1 MFDMKSMG
9 KIANLIKNRDK
20 IESAARDVKAHLDT
34 LRVEGQSGSGAVRV
48 TVTGAMKV
56 ESVRIDPALAAGL
69 VSNDK
74 AMAEGLITHAVNDA
88 MNKAQEAAR
97 VAIQQKMGEL
107 GLGDLGDLDALNS
120 LQKMLP

>member
-9 KIANLIKNRDK
+9 KIANLIKNKGK
-20 IESAARDVKAHLDT
+20 IEQAARDVKAHLDT
-34 LRVEGQSGSGAVRV
+34 LRVEGQAGNGAVRV

-69 VSNDK
+69 VTNDK
-74 AMAEGLITHAVNDA
+74 SMAEGLITHAVNDG

-97 VAIQQKMGEL
+97 LAIEHKMGEL
-107 GLGDLGDLDALNS
+107 GLGDLGDLDALKS

>member
-9 KIANLIKNRDK
+9 KIASLIKNRDK
-20 IESAARDVKAHLDT
+20 IEGAARDVKAHLDT